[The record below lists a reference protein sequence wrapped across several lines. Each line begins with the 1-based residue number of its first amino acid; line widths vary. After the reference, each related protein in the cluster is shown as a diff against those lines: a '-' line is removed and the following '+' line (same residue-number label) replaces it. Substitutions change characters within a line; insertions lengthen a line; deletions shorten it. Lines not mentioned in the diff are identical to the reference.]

1 MSINTD
7 ISSSISSGISSGLA
21 IDAKSL
27 NQLKLGAAASS
38 PEALKAAAQQ
48 FEAVFMNMLMKSM
61 RDATPQEGMFDNEQ
75 SRMYTSMLDQ
85 ELTQRLASRGIG
97 LADVMVGQLSRG
109 TPPPNGESAIPGA
122 DNAPGLPLNPRH
134 DLKHDLKY
142 EAMSAFKSEALPG
155 ARPAVS
161 PSVKLEA
168 SPAFVSGMPPGL
180 KSNVAH
186 AYPLDVPEQAVAQP
200 APLPVSAA
208 VTRRGDVP
216 AHVESFVQ
224 RLLPHAQAASA
235 SSGIPAHFMMG
246 QAALETGWGRAE
258 IRGADGQ
265 NSHNLFGIKAGGN
278 WTGRTVDIV
287 TTEYVNGKPQKQ
299 VDTFRAYDSYADSF
313 RDYASLLQGNARY
326 QNVVAA
332 GHNAAGFA
340 QGLQQ
345 AGYATDPNYAQKLMS
360 VIRLV
365 ETG

>member
-7 ISSSISSGISSGLA
+7 ISSKLA
-21 IDAKSL
+21 IDANSL
-27 NQLKLGAAASS
+27 NQLKLGAAQNS

-75 SRMYTSMLDQ
+75 TRMYTSMLDQ
-85 ELTQRLASRGIG
+85 QLTQRLASRGIG
-97 LADVMVGQLSRG
+97 LADMMVSQLSRA
-109 TPPPNGESAIPGA
+109 TQQPIGEAGMPGA
-122 DNAPGLPLNPRH
+122 VNAAGLPLNVNVAPA
-134 DLKHDLKY
+134 LKLEPASGLKY
-142 EAMSAFKSEALPG
+142 EATPALKTEA
-155 ARPAVS
+155 
-161 PSVKLEA
+161 A
-168 SPAFVSGMPPGL
+168 S
-180 KSNVAH
+180 
-186 AYPLDVPEQAVAQP
+186 AYPLNNPAQAVAT
-200 APLPVSAA
+200 PVPSAA
-208 VTRRGDVP
+208 TRKGDAP

-235 SSGIPAHFMMG
+235 DSGIPAHFMMG

-258 IRGADGQ
+258 IRSADGQ

-278 WTGRTVDIV
+278 WSGRTVDIV

-313 RDYASLLQGNARY
+313 RDYANMLRGNARY

-332 GHNAAGFA
+332 GHNATGFA

-360 VIRLV
+360 VIRMV

>member
-1 MSINTD
+1 MAINTD
-7 ISSSISSGISSGLA
+7 ISSGLA
-21 IDAKSL
+21 IDANSL
-27 NQLKLGAAASS
+27 NQLKLGAAQSS

-61 RDATPQEGMFDNEQ
+61 RDATPKEGMFDNEQ
-75 SRMYTSMLDQ
+75 TRMYTSMLDQ
-85 ELTQRLASRGIG
+85 QLTQRLASRGVG
-97 LADVMVGQLSRG
+97 LADVMMRQLSRSMEQSA
-109 TPPPNGESAIPGA
+109 GEAANQGA
-122 DNAPGLPLNPRH
+122 LNAPGLPLEVKPASGAKPLTAADGQASAALR
-134 DLKHDLKY
+134 LTP
-142 EAMSAFKSEALPG
+142 EAIQAYSLNV
-155 ARPAVS
+155 PAQLTAATV
-161 PSVKLEA
+161 PA
-168 SPAFVSGMPPGL
+168 SPA
-180 KSNVAH
+180 A
-186 AYPLDVPEQAVAQP
+186 
-200 APLPVSAA
+200 SA
-208 VTRRGDVP
+208 RKGDVP

-265 NSHNLFGIKAGGN
+265 NSHNLFGIKAGGS

-313 RDYASLLQGNARY
+313 RDYGKLLSGNARY
-326 QNVVAA
+326 QNVLAA